1 MKLLSRTLVDLSS
14 KNTGNLTGHI
24 SVYKMDNGNLY
35 YVYFIEARYYASKEI
50 DPITKKIIKERGSI
64 SNYHYSVDLFFY
76 DKARHLGWPGK
87 VSHTALI
94 RSLTRQKIR
103 ISNDVKEII

>member
-1 MKLLSRTLVDLSS
+1 VKLLSRTLVDLSS

-50 DPITKKIIKERGSI
+50 DPITKKIIKEKGSI

-87 VSHTALI
+87 SFTY
-94 RSLTRQKIR
+94 RP
-103 ISNDVKEII
+103 NP